1 MRTMKRIFWMV
12 CGFSVALLLIG
23 FYEGV
28 FVAPTEATMGP
39 VQRIFYWHV
48 PINSSAEIFPYANMI
63 ASIAFLYYRRAK
75 PELAAKL
82 DALAVSTAEVTVLYV
97 GLGLATGMLW
107 GRPVWGIWWAWD
119 ARLTSFLM
127 LFLLYVS
134 YLLVRRFSPGGQS
147 AVIAAVLSVFAGI
160 DVPIVFMS
168 IRWWRTQHPAP
179 VLTGDGS
186 LDPAMWVA
194 LLWNMAA
201 WFCWGVTLVWAR
213 YALVR
218 REQVAAEHTA
228 LEAVEV

>member
-1 MRTMKRIFWMV
+1 MSNVSRETL
-12 CGFSVALLLIG
+12 AN
-23 FYEGV
+23 
-28 FVAPTEATMGP
+28 P
-39 VQRIFYWHV
+39 VRWLDTNSRGDVNKSV
-48 PINSSAEIFPYANMI
+48 PINISAEIFPYANML
-63 ASIAFLYYRRAK
+63 ASIAFLYFRRTR
-75 PELAAKL
+75 PERAAKL
-82 DALAVSTAEVTVLYV
+82 DALAMSTAEVTVLYV

-134 YLLVRRFSPGGQS
+134 YLLVRRFSESSQS
-147 AVIAAVLSVFAGI
+147 AVVAAVLSVFAGV

-186 LDPAMWVA
+186 LAPSMWPAF
-194 LLWNMAA
+194 LWNMVA

-218 REQVAAEHTA
+218 REQVATEQYA
-228 LEAVEV
+228 LEALEV